1 MFIVSTI
8 SSKIST
14 ISSTIVDIS
23 SNVSKEI
30 NQIDFINPNVLIDI
44 YIKFVIVASIFYILY
59 KYYLIDITID
69 NMYKLLNTKFDI
81 YVPSLKN
88 IIKKNQDIFNNIND
102 FMTNYRNKLSNLPSK
117 VDSSINDTNMIIIF
131 STMVVSLLLII
142 CVIIYLTNGYNNIN
156 FKSIVYSIFF
166 NLLFIILSQ
175 FILFYVIYT
184 FIDPIKIYNFF
195 YYDYDIKPIDT
206 TTPIPSTIED
216 AQSILETQMKN
227 LKIKKPI
234 SENEQSLI
242 IDSQKI
248 GTIYIFNIIFICIF
262 IIMFVLSLLNYLIVY
277 NNYKIGSSIIPFTQ
291 FSLII
296 YIIIGCLSLLIF
308 IILLILLL
316 NFI

>member
-1 MFIVSTI
+1 MFIVSNI

-23 SNVSKEI
+23 SNVSKQI

-88 IIKKNQDIFNNIND
+88 IIVKNQLIFNNIND
-102 FMTNYRNKLSNLPSK
+102 FMTNYRNKLATLPSK

-184 FIDPIKIYNFF
+184 FIDPIKIYKFF

-206 TTPIPSTIED
+206 TTPAPSTLED
-216 AQSILETQMKN
+216 AESILKTQLEN

-234 SENEQSLI
+234 SKNEQSLI
-242 IDSQKI
+242 IDSQRI

-277 NNYKIGSSIIPFTQ
+277 NNYKISSSIIPFTQ

-296 YIIIGCLSLLIF
+296 YIILGCLSLLIF

-316 NFI
+316 NYF